1 VPIPVFRRRVVVGL
15 LFAGLAASCQASP
28 QGTTDASPSNGV
40 RQTIRVGERPGT
52 PAVGAGA
59 VWVPN
64 TGDGTVSRIDPATDR
79 VQATIRIGDAAA
91 FYREVCEPYGSVHSF
106 MVTSFHVRRCDLPS
120 AVSAGTDA
128 VWAAK
133 NDTNEI
139 VRLDPLTNRIVTRV
153 PVGVVPFDLLVTADA
168 VWVSS
173 YDDDAVVRVDPGGS
187 IAATI
192 RMPGKGPS
200 GLAAAGGVLWVANS
214 RGGSVSRIDPA
225 DNRVTATIPMTC
237 GGQCLAGPVPLPLA
251 ATTDQVW
258 TRNEG
263 DGSVARI
270 DPHSNRVVA
279 SIDVDAFYGRDGQD
293 AIAVTPSGVWFT
305 GIKLQRIDPK
315 TNRLARKVDETGI
328 TLAYGYG
335 SLWVTDIVGRVLRID
350 PAR

>member
-1 VPIPVFRRRVVVGL
+1 
-15 LFAGLAASCQASP
+15 
-28 QGTTDASPSNGV
+28 
-40 RQTIRVGERPGT
+40 
-52 PAVGAGA
+52 
-59 VWVPN
+59 
-64 TGDGTVSRIDPATDR
+64 
-79 VQATIRIGDAAA
+79 
-91 FYREVCEPYGSVHSF
+91 
-106 MVTSFHVRRCDLPS
+106 
-120 AVSAGTDA
+120 
-128 VWAAK
+128 
-133 NDTNEI
+133 
-139 VRLDPLTNRIVTRV
+139 V

-173 YDDDAVVRVDPGGS
+173 YDDDAVVRVDPRGTVV
-187 IAATI
+187 ATI

-200 GLAAAGGVLWVANS
+200 GMAAAGGAMWVANS
-214 RGGSVSRIDPA
+214 RGASVSRIDPSL
-225 DNRVTATIPMTC
+225 NRVTAIIPMTC
-237 GGQCLAGPVPLPLA
+237 SGQCLAGPVPLPLA

-270 DPHSNRVVA
+270 DPQSNRVVA

-305 GIKLQRIDPK
+305 GIKLQLVDPK
-315 TNRLARKVDETGI
+315 SNRLARKVDETGI

>member
-1 VPIPVFRRRVVVGL
+1 LLLTGLGAACQPSPV
-15 LFAGLAASCQASP
+15 
-28 QGTTDASPSNGV
+28 GTTDASPSNAV

-64 TGDGTVSRIDPATDR
+64 TGDGTVSRIDPATGR
-79 VQATIRIGDAAA
+79 VAATIRIGDAAP
-91 FYREVCEPYGSVHSF
+91 FYKTVCEPYGSVHSF
-106 MVTSFHVRRCDLPS
+106 MVTTFNIRRCDLPS
-120 AVSAGTDA
+120 AVDAGADA
-128 VWAAK
+128 VWATK

-139 VRLDPLTNRIVTRV
+139 VRLDPATNRIITRV
-153 PVGVVPFDLLVTADA
+153 PVGIVPFDLLVTADA

-173 YDDDAVVRVDPGGS
+173 YEDDAVVRVDPGGRVV
-187 IAATI
+187 ATI

-200 GLAAAGGVLWVANS
+200 GLAAAGGSLWVANS
-214 RGGSVSRIDPA
+214 RAGSVSRIDTGA
-225 DNRVTATIPMTC
+225 NQVTATIPMTC
-237 GGQCLAGPVPLPLA
+237 RGQCLAGPVPLPLA

-270 DPHSNRVVA
+270 DPRSDRVVA

-293 AIAVTPSGVWFT
+293 AIAVTPSGIWFT

-315 TNRLARKVDETGI
+315 TNQVARDVDETGI

-335 SLWVTDIVGRVLRID
+335 FLWVTDIVGRVLRID
-350 PAR
+350 PGR